1 VDYMKRHQIRAAS
14 AAVMRNG
21 KLVYTQGYGTA
32 DVPQVPGKNGQLAT
46 SATPFRLASVSK
58 PITAIAIMVA
68 QQQGWLRVDDKV
80 FAPGGRLHDLVRN
93 PKPGFEAGANDVRIN
108 QVTIR
113 HLLQHTGGW
122 MGQSGWPRRSPMF
135 KSRRI
140 SQDFGILGPAT
151 CLDTIKWMLGTKLD
165 STPGTV
171 YSYSN
176 LGYCILGHLLEVIAK
191 KSYEQVVQELVLV
204 PAGIDPKE
212 MYEGH
217 TQDALGWE
225 AHQCVGNNWPSNF
238 VGPPPKTTPDALTVA
253 VCPGSEC
260 KLSGQSCLEG
270 DGYCCGTDLRWREG
284 MCAPLTTPTT
294 PTTTLAPATA
304 PPGVNWTCSLSDI
317 VMANYCSSGYPFI
330 AASHDC
336 HYSWYSSSASDAVS
350 SCTNAAGYTCYV
362 YDQYG
367 TRCR

>member
-1 VDYMKRHQIRAAS
+1 VATGRELLRFMSVMAPPNCGGTLAPCLLTSASFAELTSKPSVSRGQSVWYGFGFQAKQSQGDFNLWHAGSLPGTLTNFIRAS
-14 AAVMRNG
+14 
-21 KLVYTQGYGTA
+21 TGYSWT
-32 DVPQVPGKNGQLAT
+32 
-46 SATPFRLASVSK
+46 
-58 PITAIAIMVA
+58 
-68 QQQGWLRVDDKV
+68 
-80 FAPGGRLHDLVRN
+80 
-93 PKPGFEAGANDVRIN
+93 
-108 QVTIR
+108 
-113 HLLQHTGGW
+113 LLFN
-122 MGQSGWPRRSPMF
+122 RRS
-135 KSRRI
+135 
-140 SQDFGILGPAT
+140 
-151 CLDTIKWMLGTKLD
+151 
-165 STPGTV
+165 
-171 YSYSN
+171 
-176 LGYCILGHLLEVIAK
+176 
-191 KSYEQVVQELVLV
+191 
-204 PAGIDPKE
+204 KE
-212 MYEGH
+212 MEK

>member
-1 VDYMKRHQIRAAS
+1 VDYDIMSLMH
-14 AAVMRNG
+14 
-21 KLVYTQGYGTA
+21 YGDTEF
-32 DVPQVPGKNGQLAT
+32 G
-46 SATPFRLASVSK
+46 
-58 PITAIAIMVA
+58 AI
-68 QQQGWLRVDDKV
+68 GSD
-80 FAPGGRLHDLVRN
+80 GR
-93 PKPGFEAGANDVRIN
+93 
-108 QVTIR
+108 
-113 HLLQHTGGW
+113 
-122 MGQSGWPRRSPMF
+122 
-135 KSRRI
+135 
-140 SQDFGILGPAT
+140 
-151 CLDTIKWMLGTKLD
+151 
-165 STPGTV
+165 
-171 YSYSN
+171 
-176 LGYCILGHLLEVIAK
+176 
-191 KSYEQVVQELVLV
+191 
-204 PAGIDPKE
+204 
-212 MYEGH
+212 
-217 TQDALGWE
+217 
-225 AHQCVGNNWPSNF
+225 
-238 VGPPPKTTPDALTVA
+238 PKTTMLFNGASSKTMGNRQGLTMADSKQLAKMYKCEGQLTTFTLCTSKEDSATYVPCKCHAPYFKTKKGSGYKCAANKCPDFAGGNGRTHCGCPVTCKTECFNNGGKRYCGCKDCNTATSTTPAARPPPPPTPPSTSTTAPPPPLHQPDALTVA